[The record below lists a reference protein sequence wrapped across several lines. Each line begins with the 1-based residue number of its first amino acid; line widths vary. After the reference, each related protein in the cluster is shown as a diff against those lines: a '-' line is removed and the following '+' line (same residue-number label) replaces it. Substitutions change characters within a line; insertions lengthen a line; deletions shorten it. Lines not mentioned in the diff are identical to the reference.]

1 MKKKEY
7 WSGLP
12 GPPSGDLPN
21 PAVKPLSLMSPAL
34 AGRFITTRATWE
46 AQVSY
51 REPCKREPS
60 LLSSGVMK
68 NMYSMACSMLGSLY
82 ILCLLR
88 QRDQVI
94 CSRSR
99 SSSGTES
106 RLKMLPRVCSKSHQH
121 LLFKNFLLWKI
132 SNICKCG
139 KTSIINSI
147 YLSPTFNCGR
157 QQTTSLVSS
166 THTHLTMHT
175 ILKHTLF

>member
-1 MKKKEY
+1 MACQALLQGIFRIQRSNPCLLCLLH
-7 WSGLP
+7 WQAGSLP
-12 GPPSGDLPN
+12 LGPPG
-21 PAVKPLSLMSPAL
+21 KP
-34 AGRFITTRATWE
+34 
-46 AQVSY
+46 VSC

-147 YLSPTFNCGR
+147 YFSPTFNCGR

-166 THTHLTMHT
+166 THTHLTMHI